1 MWKHAWKLS
10 IYITKTVFFYSYKH
24 KKSIFDTT
32 FTFQNFK
39 VINCFY
45 FLFSPNHERASCFTH
60 WLMWISSKTL
70 WKSAHWYYNAN
81 SCLSNCVIFGVF
93 YYRSGDIIVFLWQ
106 AANKHVLIIGQKI
119 KILIRSLFCGSQ
131 HTLAQFPNLE
141 LSLVIKLFTQW
152 RLSLIFFS
160 FFLKF
165 YSFCEHQTRSVFG
178 KLADW
183 IYVNVSKPMNK
194 QWVLDIAFN

>member
-1 MWKHAWKLS
+1 MIRPLLFKILKLLIS
-10 IYITKTVFFYSYKH
+10 FI
-24 KKSIFDTT
+24 
-32 FTFQNFK
+32 
-39 VINCFY
+39 FY
-45 FLFSPNHERASCFTH
+45 FPQTTKEPPVLHTDWCGF
-60 WLMWISSKTL
+60 LLKTL

-93 YYRSGDIIVFLWQ
+93 YYTSGDIIVFLWQ

-152 RLSLIFFS
+152 RPSLMFFS

-183 IYVNVSKPMNK
+183 IYVNISKPMNK